1 MDLAQLSRIH
11 HHNPDVPKP
20 PAGGE
25 SPRPQDGSNASKV
38 RMGMAANIALIALAT
53 GQFLVGLDLSVMS
66 VALPTI
72 QKEFGVGMIQME
84 WAMMAYMVAG
94 AALAVPAGAL
104 GDRTGRRRLYLIGTS
119 IFVAGSAISASRWFW
134 NRAAGVASHRSASG
148 SVTDSTGVFNDSER
162 PVDTGLRLASRSGRI

>member
-1 MDLAQLSRIH
+1 MNLQMDLAQLSRIH

-20 PAGGE
+20 GARPE
-25 SPRPQDGSNASKV
+25 SPDYHSDSKTSKAGMGLASS
-38 RMGMAANIALIALAT
+38 IALIALAT

-72 QKEFGVGMIQME
+72 QKEFGVGMAQME

-104 GDRTGRRRLYLIGTS
+104 GDRTGRRVSCSTYLG
-119 IFVAGSAISASRWFW
+119 
-134 NRAAGVASHRSASG
+134 NAATA
-148 SVTDSTGVFNDSER
+148 
-162 PVDTGLRLASRSGRI
+162 